1 MRHLTTALG
10 AAALMAAATIS
21 PAGATG
27 QSDLAQVRS
36 ATVAY
41 QDVRVAM
48 EAGYGQTSGC
58 VPNMG
63 YHYQRG
69 VAATAEDL
77 DPLNPEILVYAP
89 QPNGRLALVAV
100 EYASW
105 DAEAELFGTTFDP
118 PHPHGGP
125 PFHTLHVWIWQ
136 GNPDGIF
143 APTNPNVR
151 CR

>member
-1 MRHLTTALG
+1 MRRRLAMALG
-10 AAALMAAATIS
+10 SAALLAAATVG
-21 PAGATG
+21 PADATG
-27 QSDLAQVRS
+27 QADLAQVRS
-36 ATVAY
+36 ATAAY
-41 QDVRVAM
+41 HDLGTAM
-48 EAGYGQTSGC
+48 DAGYAQVSDC

-89 QPNGRLALVAV
+89 LPNGRNKLVAV
-100 EYASW
+100 EYATW
-105 DAEAELFGTTFDP
+105 DEEAELFGTAFDP

-125 PFHTLHVWIWQ
+125 PFHTLHVWVWQ

-151 CR
+151 C